1 MKNTIVKY
9 LIEFI
14 VIITGIS
21 LSFYVEKLN
30 ETNYK
35 ENLKNQSLG
44 RILKNIEVDTKDF
57 KFNLDANKKSI
68 YSTEWLAERNDELQL
83 YSRDSVGYHLNRAI
97 FFNTILVDNQEEYRG
112 LQNSGLIE
120 LIDNENLVTNLQEKY
135 VRHEFFKKIE
145 DFILKKMSLLE
156 DFSSKNLRYNS
167 YRTDEIGMSNNRI
180 FIGRKNIPYNIIESS
195 KDKRAYHNFYTIQI
209 KERLE
214 ADKILVDQIKKE
226 INRK

>member
-1 MKNTIVKY
+1 MKNTIAKY

-68 YSTEWLAERNDELQL
+68 YSTEWLAERNDKLQQ

-120 LIDNENLVTNLQEKY
+120 LIDNENLVTNLQEK
-135 VRHEFFKKIE
+135 
-145 DFILKKMSLLE
+145 S
-156 DFSSKNLRYNS
+156 
-167 YRTDEIGMSNNRI
+167 
-180 FIGRKNIPYNIIESS
+180 
-195 KDKRAYHNFYTIQI
+195 
-209 KERLE
+209 
-214 ADKILVDQIKKE
+214 
-226 INRK
+226 

>member
-1 MKNTIVKY
+1 MKNLVVKY

-30 ETNYK
+30 ETNYQ

-44 RILKNIEVDTKDF
+44 RILKNIEADTKDF
-57 KFNLDANKKSI
+57 KFNLEANKKSI
-68 YSTEWLAERNDELQL
+68 LSTDWLGERNDNLQS
-83 YSRDSVGYHLNRAI
+83 YSRDSIGFHLNRSI
-97 FFNTILVDNQEEYRG
+97 FLNTILVDNQEEYRG

-120 LIDNENLVTNLQEKY
+120 LIDNENLVTNLQQKY

-145 DFILKKMSLLE
+145 DFILEKMSLFE

-167 YRTDEIGMSNNRI
+167 YRTDEIGISNDRV
-180 FIGRKNIPYNIIESS
+180 FIGEGNIPYNIIESL
-195 KDKRAYHNFYTIQI
+195 KDKRSYHNFYIIQI

-214 ADKILVDQIKKE
+214 ADKILVEQIKKE

>member
-1 MKNTIVKY
+1 MKNTIAKY

-44 RILKNIEVDTKDF
+44 RILKNIEVDTQDF
-57 KFNLDANKKSI
+57 KFNLDANKKSM
-68 YSTEWLAERNDELQL
+68 YSTDWLAEQNDDLQSN
-83 YSRDSVGYHLNRAI
+83 SRDSIGFHLNRAI

-120 LIDNENLVTNLQEKY
+120 LIDNENLVTNLQQKY
-135 VRHEFFKKIE
+135 VRHEFFKKVE
-145 DFILKKMSLLE
+145 DFIFKKAALLE

-167 YRTDEIGMSNNRI
+167 YRTDKIGIANDRT
-180 FIGRKNIPYNIIESS
+180 FIGRKNIPSNIIESL
-195 KDKRAYHNFYTIQI
+195 KDKRAYHNFYNIQI
-209 KERLE
+209 KLRLE
-214 ADKILVDQIKKE
+214 ADKTLVDQIKKE

>member
-1 MKNTIVKY
+1 MKNTIAKY

-68 YSTEWLAERNDELQL
+68 YSTEWLAERNDKLQL

-97 FFNTILVDNQEEYRG
+97 FLNTILVDNQEEYRG

-135 VRHEFFKKIE
+135 VTHEFFKKIE
-145 DFILKKMSLLE
+145 DFILKKMSFLE

-167 YRTDEIGMSNNRI
+167 YRTDEIGMSNDRI
-180 FIGRKNIPYNIIESS
+180 FIGRKNIPYNIIESL
-195 KDKRAYHNFYTIQI
+195 KDKRAYHNFYTIRI

-214 ADKILVDQIKKE
+214 ADKILVNQIKKE

>member
-1 MKNTIVKY
+1 MKNTIAKY

-68 YSTEWLAERNDELQL
+68 YSTEWLAERNDKLQL

-97 FFNTILVDNQEEYRG
+97 FFNTILVDNQENIVIT
-112 LQNSGLIE
+112 NSGLIE
-120 LIDNENLVTNLQEKY
+120 LIDNENLVTNLRKY
-135 VRHEFFKKIE
+135 VTHEFFKKIE
-145 DFILKKMSLLE
+145 DFILKKCHFL
-156 DFSSKNLRYNS
+156 K
-167 YRTDEIGMSNNRI
+167 I
-180 FIGRKNIPYNIIESS
+180 FHLKS
-195 KDKRAYHNFYTIQI
+195 QI
-209 KERLE
+209 
-214 ADKILVDQIKKE
+214 
-226 INRK
+226 

>member
-1 MKNTIVKY
+1 MKNTIAKY

-68 YSTEWLAERNDELQL
+68 YSTEWWAKRNDELQL
-83 YSRDSVGYHLNRAI
+83 YSKDSVGYHLNRAI

-135 VRHEFFKKIE
+135 VTHEFFKKIE
-145 DFILKKMSLLE
+145 DFILKKMSLFE

-167 YRTDEIGMSNNRI
+167 YRTDQIGISNDRI
-180 FIGRKNIPYNIIESS
+180 FIGRKNIPYNIIESL
-195 KDKRAYHNFYTIQI
+195 KDKRAYHNFYTIRI

>member
-68 YSTEWLAERNDELQL
+68 YSTEWLAERNDELHL

-135 VRHEFFKKIE
+135 VTHEFFKKIE
-145 DFILKKMSLLE
+145 DFILKKMSLFE

-167 YRTDEIGMSNNRI
+167 YRTDEIGMSNDRI
-180 FIGRKNIPYNIIESS
+180 FIGRKNIPYNIIESL
-195 KDKRAYHNFYTIQI
+195 KDKRTYHNFYTFQI

>member
-1 MKNTIVKY
+1 MKNTIAKY

-68 YSTEWLAERNDELQL
+68 YSTEWLAKRNDELQL
-83 YSRDSVGYHLNRAI
+83 YSKDSVGYHLNRAI

-135 VRHEFFKKIE
+135 VTHEFFKKIE
-145 DFILKKMSLLE
+145 DFILKKMSFLE

-167 YRTDEIGMSNNRI
+167 YRTDEIGMSNDRI
-180 FIGRKNIPYNIIESS
+180 FIGRKNIPYNIIESL
-195 KDKRAYHNFYTIQI
+195 KDKRAYHNFYTIRI

>member
-1 MKNTIVKY
+1 MKNTIAKY

-135 VRHEFFKKIE
+135 VTHEFFKKIE
-145 DFILKKMSLLE
+145 DFILKKMCCNFAQTHWRSRFLSF
-156 DFSSKNLRYNS
+156 FSFLFPFTKLIQQQLRFFLNQRLYNCWC
-167 YRTDEIGMSNNRI
+167 
-180 FIGRKNIPYNIIESS
+180 
-195 KDKRAYHNFYTIQI
+195 
-209 KERLE
+209 
-214 ADKILVDQIKKE
+214 
-226 INRK
+226 